1 MRCALWTPPW
11 TTWRWPRRPAD
22 AGVARGLP
30 LHRFMPTRP
39 RHKVSRRFGV
49 DLLGTGKASL
59 KRRLGTPP
67 GGLRRGRRRR
77 PTVYGL
83 QLAEKQKAKAIYGIE
98 ERQFR
103 RFYDQAQRRPG
114 DPGANLLVLLEQRL
128 DNVVYRLG
136 FARTRPMA
144 RQLVGHGH
152 VRVDG
157 RRVDIP
163 SFLVQPGQRVE
174 LTEHAAQLPVVVEER
189 AAGRPLAPWLE
200 RDGERAGRMA
210 RPPER
215 DEIDVPVD
223 TSQIVAFYSR

>member
-1 MRCALWTPPW
+1 
-11 TTWRWPRRPAD
+11 
-22 AGVARGLP
+22 
-30 LHRFMPTRP
+30 MPTRR
-39 RHKVSRRFGV
+39 RHKLSRRFGV

-83 QLAEKQKAKAIYGIE
+83 QLAEKQKVKAIYGVA
-98 ERQFR
+98 ERQLR
-103 RFYDQAQRRPG
+103 RFYDQARSRPG

-128 DNVVYRLG
+128 DNVVYRLA

-144 RQLVGHGH
+144 RQLVSHGH
-152 VRVDG
+152 LRVDG
-157 RRVDIP
+157 RQVDIP
-163 SFLVQPGQRVE
+163 SFLVEPGQRVE
-174 LTEHAAQLPVVVEER
+174 LTEPAARLPVVVEEQ
-189 AAGRPLAPWLE
+189 ASGRPLAPWLE
-200 RDGERAGRMA
+200 RDGSRAGLVVRL
-210 RPPER
+210 PER